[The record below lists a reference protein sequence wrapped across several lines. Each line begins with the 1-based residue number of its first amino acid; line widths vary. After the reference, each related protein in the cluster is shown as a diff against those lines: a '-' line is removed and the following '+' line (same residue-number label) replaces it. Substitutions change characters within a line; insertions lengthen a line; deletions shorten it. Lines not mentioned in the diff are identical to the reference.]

1 MTMKTETEAVIK
13 SVPEVEETPDDFEFE
28 LPNSAEAEV
37 GQAWLDSLPHEEAEV
52 DERLKKRVTVT
63 MNLHQLMVDGFD
75 HLAKRMGLNS
85 GKDLIYIVLN
95 QYLNRN
101 LPDDF

>member
-1 MTMKTETEAVIK
+1 M
-13 SVPEVEETPDDFEFE
+13 EEKPDDFDFE
-28 LPNSAEAEV
+28 LPHFADAEE

-52 DERLKKRVTVT
+52 DERLKKRVSVT

-75 HLAKRMGLNS
+75 YLAKRMGLNS
-85 GKDLIYIVLN
+85 GKDLMYIVLS
-95 QYLNRN
+95 QYLGRN

>member
-1 MTMKTETEAVIK
+1 MTTKMKTTLN
-13 SVPEVEETPDDFEFE
+13 PEVEETPDDFGFE
-28 LPNSAEAEV
+28 LPHFTEAEA
-37 GQAWLDSLPHEEAEV
+37 GQAWLDSLPREEAEM

-75 HLAKRMGLNS
+75 YLAKRMGLKS
-85 GKDLIYIVLN
+85 GKDLMYIVLS
-95 QYLNRN
+95 QYLHRN

>member
-1 MTMKTETEAVIK
+1 MAMKTETALK
-13 SVPEVEETPDDFEFE
+13 PVPEVEETPDDFDFE
-28 LPNSAEAEV
+28 LPHFAGTEA
-37 GQAWLDSLPHEEAEV
+37 GQAWLDSLPREEAEV

-75 HLAKRMGLNS
+75 YLAKHKGLNS
-85 GKDLIYIVLN
+85 GKDLMYIVLS